1 MAKLQIEN
9 GEYIQALKMLKDLDT
24 STLEDLELMGL
35 AECRLHNFQA
45 AYGYYLLANNT
56 EKARKMRELVAISEL
71 EKVHK
76 DRINKCRLLRVKGRR
91 GVFATAKIKMGEEI
105 FKISLDK
112 CVQGS
117 LKQLAEHLKK
127 DTVYKRSLPK
137 QEFPVEWSDS
147 LRDQISVSPLRV
159 ALEHKIK
166 IYEEEKIDFNHR
178 SLVGSRNFANGKDT
192 YLIPFADMLNHSK
205 DANIDWKFTDT
216 EFIMSATE
224 NIAEHEELFD
234 SYGPKSNYE
243 TFLHYGF
250 VEPNRELNVVRVI
263 AKLPMG
269 VFQSRIDP
277 RYFQQDFEFELLGQ
291 YKEGTVEIFSFLRYI
306 RSNEKRCPE
315 TIKGYLKKPVS
326 RENELWCCK
335 MLFNILQKDVK
346 RRVDA
351 SAFGVTEPLA
361 ISLLQTEMDVL
372 VHWGETLMEA
382 IEILEKNDKKKAKK
396 SKRDYIVRIIKKLL

>member
-1 MAKLQIEN
+1 MAKLQIEK
-9 GEYIQALKMLKDLDT
+9 GQYIQALKLLKDLDT

-76 DRINKCRLLRVKGRR
+76 ERINKCRILRVKGRR
-91 GVFATAKIKMGEEI
+91 GVFATHDIKMGEVI
-105 FKISLDK
+105 FRIPLDK

-117 LKQLAEHLKK
+117 LKQLAEYLKK

-137 QEFPVEWSDS
+137 QEFPVQWSES
-147 LRDQISVSPLRV
+147 LKDQINVSPLRL

-224 NIAEHEELFD
+224 NISEHEELFD

-250 VEPNRELNVVRVI
+250 VEPNLC
-263 AKLPMG
+263 LLYTSP
-269 VFQSRIDP
+269 SP
-277 RYFQQDFEFELLGQ
+277 RD
-291 YKEGTVEIFSFLRYI
+291 
-306 RSNEKRCPE
+306 
-315 TIKGYLKKPVS
+315 
-326 RENELWCCK
+326 
-335 MLFNILQKDVK
+335 
-346 RRVDA
+346 
-351 SAFGVTEPLA
+351 
-361 ISLLQTEMDVL
+361 
-372 VHWGETLMEA
+372 
-382 IEILEKNDKKKAKK
+382 
-396 SKRDYIVRIIKKLL
+396 